1 MKKVSGV
8 FDFFL
13 LSYKEKYL
21 NCIPKYR
28 DYSTA
33 EIGFSHPKKADEH
46 ADSFWSDS
54 KNVIIFFLGCE
65 KKLFQQW
72 SSLQC
77 IQIYGS
83 IVLKGIMLC
92 NSALTK
98 RLLL

>member
-1 MKKVSGV
+1 MYSA
-8 FDFFL
+8 
-13 LSYKEKYL
+13 EKPVKTP
-21 NCIPKYR
+21 IF
-28 DYSTA
+28 T
-33 EIGFSHPKKADEH
+33 GFSTEYSFLIFIENLRKFFNLFVQADEH